1 MDPEHPLLGE
11 RRVSAD
17 VYDRSARHG
26 ATPTLVWLLL
36 SLIWG
41 STWLFIKL
49 GLEDLQPFTF
59 AAVRFVLAIA
69 ALFPFVIARRARLP
83 RSRADWA
90 LMLGT
95 GVMLF
100 GITYGLVFW
109 GEQYVSSGLAA
120 LLFGTFPLFGLVI
133 AHFYLPTERMTL
145 SKVCGVVLGI
155 GGIALVFSNEL
166 RVSGASA
173 LWGSV
178 AIVVS
183 AAVAAYADV
192 LIKLRGGH
200 LDPSLLTLV
209 QMAAGLVPLA
219 TLGLTLE
226 GDPRE
231 LAWTPLA
238 VLSILYLAVVGSALA
253 FVLLYWLIKH
263 MDVTKTMLIT
273 LVTPLV
279 AVLLGVVL
287 LGESLTWRTA
297 IGGAAIIG
305 GLALVVWQGA
315 VELEQRAAALIS
327 RVRRRNQRG

>member
-1 MDPEHPLLGE
+1 V
-11 RRVSAD
+11 RRD
-17 VYDRSARHG
+17 ARP
-26 ATPTLVWLLL
+26 AFVWLIL

-49 GLEDLQPFTF
+49 GLEDLRPFTF

-69 ALFPFVIARRARLP
+69 ALLPVVIVRRAKLP
-83 RSRADWA
+83 RRRADWTP
-90 LMLGT
+90 MLGT
-95 GVMLF
+95 GFLLF
-100 GITYGLVFW
+100 GVTYGLVFW
-109 GEQYVSSGLAA
+109 GEQFISSGLAA
-120 LLFGTFPLFGLVI
+120 LLFATFPLFGLVI
-133 AHFYLPTERMTL
+133 AHFHLPAERMTL

-166 RVSGASA
+166 RISGRSA

-178 AIVVS
+178 AIVIS
-183 AAVAAYADV
+183 AAAAAYADV

-209 QMAAGLVPLA
+209 QMVAGLIPLA
-219 TLGLTLE
+219 LLGLMLE
-226 GDPRE
+226 GDPRGM
-231 LAWTPLA
+231 AWTPMALF
-238 VLSILYLAVVGSALA
+238 SILYLAVVGSALA
-253 FVLLYWLIKH
+253 FVLLYWLIQH

-287 LGESLTWRTA
+287 LGESLTWRTTA
-297 IGGAAIIG
+297 GGTAIIG

-315 VELEQRAAALIS
+315 VELERRAAALIS
-327 RVRRRNQRG
+327 KTRRRSRR